1 MIEPFVES
9 IVSLADAARLCPRRR
24 GGKRPHISCLYR
36 WTVDGCRGVVLECVQ
51 IGGTRCTSHEA
62 LARFFER
69 LTSQSR
75 GNDSLL
81 SPVVKCRCEPLLKN
95 ASANLLMQSANSR
108 RKAPDHICLRGR
120 SPVPMLPLM
129 LTQTLELQCPQ

>member
-75 GNDSLL
+75 G
-81 SPVVKCRCEPLLKN
+81 E
-95 ASANLLMQSANSR
+95 
-108 RKAPDHICLRGR
+108 
-120 SPVPMLPLM
+120 VPMRAASQKRQRELADAERE
-129 LTQTLELQCPQ
+129 LEEEGA